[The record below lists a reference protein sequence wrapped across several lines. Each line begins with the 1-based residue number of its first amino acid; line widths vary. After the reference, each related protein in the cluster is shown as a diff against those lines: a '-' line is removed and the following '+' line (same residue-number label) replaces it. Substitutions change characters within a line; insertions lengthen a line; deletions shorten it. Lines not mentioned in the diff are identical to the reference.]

1 MLRFKSKAIVLPFL
15 LGNLLAFP
23 VLATSFK
30 LQTNTVILDV
40 GKQEATFNITNKGQS
55 PMLLLTTLEDLPG
68 DETFAE
74 RVLINPPVTRVNADS
89 TQYVTFTLR
98 PGAPIDR
105 EYLLKVGFEGV
116 GQQKANNISI
126 PVRQE
131 IGFLVTPDHWVPS
144 GTPWDALTLTRKSDT
159 LILHNPSRQVVRL
172 IPQVTLVKTG
182 NTVGFG
188 QPYIRPGESVTLSD
202 IPLGAELEGL
212 VLSPLSRYGYKLK
225 DVTLWGQ

>member
-1 MLRFKSKAIVLPFL
+1 MLRFKPKAILPFL
-15 LGNLLAFP
+15 LATLLAFP

-30 LQTNTVILDV
+30 LQTNTVILEA
-40 GKQEATFNITNKGQS
+40 GKQDVTFNVANTGQT

-68 DETFAE
+68 DEAFAD

-98 PGAPIDR
+98 PGDPIDR

-116 GQQKANNISI
+116 GQPRANNISI

-131 IGFLVTPDHWVPS
+131 IGFLITPDNWVPS
-144 GTPWDALTLTRKSDT
+144 GTPWEALTLTRKSDT

-182 NTVGFG
+182 KTVGFG
-188 QPYIRPGESVTLSD
+188 QPYLRPGERVTLPD
-202 IPLGAELEGL
+202 IPIGAESQGL

-225 DVTLWGQ
+225 DVTFWGQ